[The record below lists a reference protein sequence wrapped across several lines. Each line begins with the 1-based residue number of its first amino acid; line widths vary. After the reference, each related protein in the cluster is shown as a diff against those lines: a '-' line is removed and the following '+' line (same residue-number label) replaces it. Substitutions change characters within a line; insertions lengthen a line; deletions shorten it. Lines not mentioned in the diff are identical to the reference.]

1 MTKGGRIPRSRRAEN
16 DARAA
21 EAMKGQ
27 FGEGAD
33 QCTRG
38 RPHTGGQAVRS
49 PARNLRYLRFL
60 LFNASKVLRCHFH
73 KCLWRGEADL
83 DQRVWLLRVHDY
95 GLGRLHIHE
104 LVFDLLHRIQA
115 KLLRFFRPF
124 FSPQSAQR
132 SRRKE
137 ERPQIVTELIQ

>member
-1 MTKGGRIPRSRRAEN
+1 MTTGGRIPRSRRAEN

-49 PARNLRYLRFL
+49 PDEYLARVGVKAMPESL
-60 LFNASKVLRCHFH
+60 A
-73 KCLWRGEADL
+73 E
-83 DQRVWLLRVHDY
+83 
-95 GLGRLHIHE
+95 
-104 LVFDLLHRIQA
+104 
-115 KLLRFFRPF
+115 
-124 FSPQSAQR
+124 
-132 SRRKE
+132 
-137 ERPQIVTELIQ
+137 